1 MLLILNKNSNP
12 KNLFSSPLY
21 MGILEAAVGK
31 EGKNDVHFVFF
42 TAYRLQSSIGPS
54 EIAGIILL

>member
-1 MLLILNKNSNP
+1 MVAYIIY
-12 KNLFSSPLY
+12 SSLY
-21 MGILEAAVGK
+21 MGIFEVAVGK

-42 TAYRLQSSIGPS
+42 TAYGLQSSIGPF